1 MAQEHRRRKRQLASI
16 ACIIGTYYFETY
28 MNKSTQRTVELSGI
42 DWVMR
47 TLNNSRSCYDMFR
60 MSREMFYRLHDLLV
74 TSYGLKSSC
83 KMSSIEG
90 LAMFLMDGWC
100 PSRLDKQK
108 IVLRGQSRQSV
119 GNLMKYCRVFTGCK
133 QMLSNQMILNL
144 ERFTLGWKDLDFI
157 LFLIIVLEP

>member
-16 ACIIGTYYFETY
+16 ACITGTYYFETY

-60 MSREMFYRLHDLLV
+60 MSREMFYRLHNLLV